1 MLAKAKNLNAFSEIF
16 LISLAIFCQCFS
28 YVDWY
33 FIKSIFDVVDT
44 KQTHLVIDVF
54 LPFWL
59 VVHSGGKLAGAYFLG
74 KLLQQ
79 NYFKI
84 MHSITLI
91 FLVAVV
97 LISIVLFKGQSF
109 YSSYQM
115 LYSLCFLTSMPFYAL
130 PIISALYLFDRRP
143 SSQHILIGTSIIFA
157 LFSSRFVFRFF
168 MNVMPS
174 EQTQIGCVLATFVT
188 CLAFLIYA
196 YVEKHSAPSESKRIN
211 KRPFSFPQKINCIF
225 IALGWNL
232 GCYYNCHFLGPFMK
246 NIYVVDCYMFAGF
259 TVCYLAKLLFLVP
272 AAALCKKFGVLKV
285 LTVSLYSMLA
295 VGLLI
300 PFIEL
305 TKNSFSFML
314 ALLGF
319 CSACTFV
326 PILIIMYQ
334 YYQNTKNLFAT
345 LFWFAFGATVSTLI
359 FGLAAHFTKLLNFT
373 FGGMFVFVAC
383 ILLCLIG
390 AHKSQYVLQKGKLKF

>member
-1 MLAKAKNLNAFSEIF
+1 MPKLEIF

-33 FIKSIFDVVDT
+33 FIKTIFDVVDT
-44 KQTHLVIDVF
+44 KQAHLVIDVF
-54 LPFWL
+54 LPYWL
-59 VVHSGGKLAGAYFLG
+59 IVHSSGKLAGAYCFG

-84 MHSITLI
+84 MRYITLT
-91 FLVAVV
+91 FLGAVV
-97 LISIVLFKGQSF
+97 LILIVLLREQDF
-109 YSSYQM
+109 YSSYRT
-115 LYSLCFLTSMPFYAL
+115 LYPLCFLTSMPFYAL
-130 PIISALYLFDRRP
+130 PIISSIYLFDRHP
-143 SSQHILIGTSIIFA
+143 PSQHILIGTSIIFA
-157 LFSSRFVFRFF
+157 VFSSRFLFRFF
-168 MNVMPS
+168 VKAVPF

-232 GCYYNCHFLGPFMK
+232 GCYYNCHFIEPYMK
-246 NIYVVDCYMFAGF
+246 NIYVVDHYVLAGF
-259 TVCYLAKLLFLVP
+259 PICYLAKLLFLVP

-314 ALLGF
+314 TLLGF
-319 CSACTFV
+319 CSACAFV

-334 YYQNTKNLFAT
+334 YYQTTKNLFAT
-345 LFWFAFGATVSTLI
+345 LFWFAFGATLSSLI
-359 FGLAAHFTKLLNFT
+359 FSAASHFALSLGFALVA
-373 FGGMFVFVAC
+373 MFVFIAF

-390 AHKSQYVLQKGKLKF
+390 THKSQYVLQKEKLTF

>member
-1 MLAKAKNLNAFSEIF
+1 MTFKSEIF
-16 LISLAIFCQCFS
+16 LVSLAIFCQCFA
-28 YVDWY
+28 YIDWY
-33 FIKSIFDVVDT
+33 FIKTIFDVIDT

-54 LPFWL
+54 LPYWV
-59 VVHSGGKLAGAYFLG
+59 VVHSSGKLAGAYFFG
-74 KLLQQ
+74 KFIQQ
-79 NYFKI
+79 NYFKV
-84 MHSITLI
+84 MRFITLT

-115 LYSLCFLTSMPFYAL
+115 LYFLCFLTSMPFYAL
-130 PIISALYLFDRRP
+130 PIISAIYLFDKHP
-143 SSQHILIGTSIIFA
+143 PSQHILIGTSIIFA

-168 MNVMPS
+168 MKVVPF
-174 EQTQIGCVLATFVT
+174 EQTQVVCVLVTLVT

-196 YVEKHSAPSESKRIN
+196 YVEKNSAPSEPKRIK
-211 KRPFSFPQKINCIF
+211 KRPFSFAQKINCIF
-225 IALGWNL
+225 VALGWNI
-232 GCYYNCHFLGPFMK
+232 GCYYNCHFIGPFMK
-246 NIYVVDCYMFAGF
+246 NIYVVDLYMFAGF
-259 TVCYLAKLLFLVP
+259 TVCFLAKLLFLVP
-272 AAALCKKFGVLKV
+272 AAALCKKFGSLKV

-300 PFIEL
+300 PFMEL

-314 ALLGF
+314 TLLGF

-334 YYQNTKNLFAT
+334 YYQTTKNLLAT
-345 LFWFAFGATVSTLI
+345 LFWFVFGATLSTLI
-359 FGLAAHFTKLLNFT
+359 FGLVAHFTKPLNFI
-373 FGGMFVFVAC
+373 FGGMVVFVVC

-390 AHKSQYVLQKGKLKF
+390 AHQTQYVLKKGES